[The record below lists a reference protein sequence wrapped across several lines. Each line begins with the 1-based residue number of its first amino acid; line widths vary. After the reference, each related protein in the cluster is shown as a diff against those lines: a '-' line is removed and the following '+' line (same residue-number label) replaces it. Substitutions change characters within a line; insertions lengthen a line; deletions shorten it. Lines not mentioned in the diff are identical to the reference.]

1 MRDQRYVPAAGY
13 RFLTGLYDPVLA
25 LTMRE
30 KTFRSRLQDDVLAH
44 LPAQGLV
51 ADVGCGTG
59 TFAVAL
65 SAAGAQVVGV
75 DGDRDALARATAKPG
90 ASRVAWREG
99 MADDLPLDT
108 ASADAIVMSLL
119 LHHLE
124 PPGKRAALTEALR
137 VLKPGGRLHIA
148 DWGRPRDPVMRVAFL
163 ALQFV
168 DGFPGT
174 QPHARGELPG
184 YLAEA
189 GFVEVATRAR
199 FRTTW
204 GLLELLGAAKPADS
218 MTKRC
223 VPPAA

>member
-1 MRDQRYVPAAGY
+1 MPAAGR

-30 KTFRSRLQDDVLAH
+30 KTFRARLQDDVLAH
-44 LPAQGLV
+44 LPEQGLV
-51 ADVGCGTG
+51 VDVGCGTG

-65 SAAGAQVVGV
+65 SAAGAQVIGV
-75 DGDRDALARATAKPG
+75 DGDPDVLERAAAKAGTARVG
-90 ASRVAWREG
+90 WREG

-108 ASADAIVMSLL
+108 AGADAVVMSLL

-124 PPGKRAALTEALR
+124 PPGKRAALAEALR

-148 DWGRPRDPVMRVAFL
+148 DWGRPRDPVMRAAFF
-163 ALQFV
+163 ALQLL
-168 DGFPGT
+168 DGFAGT

-184 YLAEA
+184 YLTQA
-189 GFVEVATRAR
+189 GFIEVATRAR

-204 GLLELLGAAKPADS
+204 GLLELLGAAKPDDG
-218 MTKRC
+218 TTERRE
-223 VPPAA
+223 PPAA